1 MAHCPDNYRNVKQT
15 VTNQPDPKV
24 SQDQSIVYVIDHDPL
39 TCASMTGLMQS
50 VGIRIKI
57 FTEPRQFPIVGMQE
71 APACLVM
78 DLRLKGESGLTVQRR
93 IRTEGVQIP
102 VIFATGHGDIATSV
116 KAMKEG
122 AVDFL
127 TKPFREQ
134 EMLDAVTRALAL
146 DRKRRATDRQRMG
159 NTRCYNSLTPRE
171 REIAGLIF
179 RGLRNKQIAAGLGI
193 AEVTVKIHKRNAMK
207 KMGAGSLVEFLTK
220 LSSLGLY
227 HAGWNANLAPN
238 RELSNASC
246 SLRQFPQHA
255 STALPQLPEGSMWI
269 NAAISSG

>member
-1 MAHCPDNYRNVKQT
+1 MADRPDNYRNVKQT
-15 VTNQPDPKV
+15 VTIQPDPKV
-24 SQDQSIVYVIDHDPL
+24 LQDQSIVYVIDNDPL

-57 FTEPRQFPIVGMQE
+57 FTEPRQFLIAGMQE

-93 IRTEGVQIP
+93 IRTEGMQIP
-102 VIFATGHGDIATSV
+102 VIFVTGHGDIATSV

-146 DRKRRATDRQRMG
+146 DRKRRATDRQRMS
-159 NTRCYNSLTPRE
+159 NTRCYESLTPRE

-179 RGLRNKQIAAGLGI
+179 RGLRNKQIAAELGI

-207 KMGAGSLVEFLTK
+207 KMGARSLVEFLSK

-227 HAGWNANLAPN
+227 HAGWSASLAPN

-246 SLRQFPQHA
+246 SLREFPQHA
-255 STALPQLPEGSMWI
+255 STTLPPLPEGSMWI